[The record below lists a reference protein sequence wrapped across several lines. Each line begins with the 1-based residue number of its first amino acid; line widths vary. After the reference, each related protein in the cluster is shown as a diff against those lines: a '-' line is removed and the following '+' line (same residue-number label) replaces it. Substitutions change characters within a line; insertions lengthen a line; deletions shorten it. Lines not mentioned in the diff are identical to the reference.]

1 MYYYL
6 KQNFFFCVVDTTLS
20 FVLHSHSQWMKN
32 LPEKKLSSLLSQGR
46 RSTKIVGGE
55 WGGEGQGL
63 KKYQPQ
69 WLTDE
74 ENIRF

>member
-6 KQNFFFCVVDTTLS
+6 KQTFFFCVVDTTLS

-55 WGGEGQGL
+55 WGGGARLE
-63 KKYQPQ
+63 KISATMVDRRRKY
-69 WLTDE
+69 
-74 ENIRF
+74 